1 MICLILKQIICAIQ
15 FLTRIPLPIKI
26 EIPEKSFG
34 KSIAFAPLV
43 GAIIGAIMCIMYYL
57 ISLSGA
63 VSVAVIMS
71 MATYVVITGA
81 LHIDG
86 LGDTFD
92 GLFSNKDKDRML
104 EIMRD
109 SRMGTNGIVAIFF
122 VLITDIFALSELNTP
137 SILTM
142 LFVMP
147 IIGRLGTITSVS
159 FSKYARSSGM
169 GGLFINN
176 CGIFEFLIGL
186 LITIIIGF
194 LAIGFWIL
202 PAILICVMFS
212 FVFIKLSKSKIDG
225 MTGDTCGAVCEIC
238 QMLFLVFALFV
249 WK

>member
-1 MICLILKQIICAIQ
+1 LIFKQIICAVQ
-15 FLTRIPLPIKI
+15 FLTRIPLPF
-26 EIPEKSFG
+26 EIDLSEKDFG
-34 KSIAFAPLV
+34 KSIAYAPLV
-43 GAIIGAIMCIMYYL
+43 GAIIGAIICMVYYL
-57 ISLSGA
+57 ISLSG
-63 VSVAVIMS
+63 VRSVAVIMAF
-71 MATYVVITGA
+71 ATYVVITGA

-92 GLFSNKDKDRML
+92 GLFSNKNKDRML

-122 VLITDIFALSELNTP
+122 VLITNIFALTEISKT
-137 SILTM
+137 SILLI

-159 FSKYARSSGM
+159 FSKYARPSGM
-169 GGLFINN
+169 GGVFINN
-176 CGIFEFLIGL
+176 CGWAEFLIGL
-186 LITIIIGF
+186 IITALFGY
-194 LAIGFWIL
+194 LVIGFWIF
-202 PAILICVMFS
+202 PSILICIIFS
-212 FVFIKLSKSKIDG
+212 FIAIAFSKSKIDG

>member
-1 MICLILKQIICAIQ
+1 VICLIFKQIICAIQ

-26 EIPEKSFG
+26 DISEKNFG
-34 KSIAFAPLV
+34 KSIAYAPLV
-43 GAIIGAIMCIMYYL
+43 GSIIGAIMCIVYYL

-63 VSVAVIMS
+63 FSVAVIVS
-71 MATYVVITGA
+71 LATYVVITGA

-92 GLFSNKDKDRML
+92 GLFSNKSKDRML

-122 VLITDIFALSELNTP
+122 VLIIDIFALTEVNNA
-137 SILTM
+137 SIYVIL
-142 LFVMP
+142 LVMP

-159 FSKYARSSGM
+159 FSRYARSTGM

-176 CGIFEFLIGL
+176 CGITEFLIGF
-186 LITIIIGF
+186 LITVIIGF
-194 LAIGFWIL
+194 FAIGIWII
-202 PAILICVMFS
+202 PAILICIMFS
-212 FVFIKLSKSKIDG
+212 SIFIIITKSKIDG